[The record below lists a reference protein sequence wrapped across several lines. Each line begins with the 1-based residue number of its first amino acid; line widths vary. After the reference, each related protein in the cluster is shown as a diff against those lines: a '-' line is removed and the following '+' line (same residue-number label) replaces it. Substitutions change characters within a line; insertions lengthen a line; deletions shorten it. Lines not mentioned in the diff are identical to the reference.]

1 MLLIDEIDKSDINL
15 PNDLLNLLEEGFFEI
30 PELIREAKTA
40 SAEEFTVRTADG
52 SLEAT
57 IKEGKVTSCAFPI
70 IVMTSNGE
78 RDFPPAFL
86 RRCLRVRMPDPEAE
100 ALKTIVKAHFDHA
113 DPELKTSFQD
123 IEPQLS
129 KLIQEFLG
137 EDNRAT
143 DQLLNTIYVLANV
156 DETDKES
163 TQQIKDLLLKRLDED
178 I

>member
-1 MLLIDEIDKSDINL
+1 
-15 PNDLLNLLEEGFFEI
+15 
-30 PELIREAKTA
+30 
-40 SAEEFTVRTADG
+40 
-52 SLEAT
+52 
-57 IKEGKVTSCAFPI
+57 
-70 IVMTSNGE
+70 
-78 RDFPPAFL
+78 
-86 RRCLRVRMPDPEAE
+86 MPDPKAE
-100 ALKTIVKAHFDHA
+100 ALKTIVKAHFDQA